1 MCLVEVAFISVG
13 SSYMAATVPAMIIA
27 IYCIQKFY
35 LRTSRQMRILDL
47 EAKTPLYQSLSE
59 TQEGLATIRS
69 FGWQTYCQNDFL
81 SKLDESQKPYYLMFC
96 IQRWLTLTLQL
107 TTAGVGVVLVSLAL
121 LVPAS
126 SDGSSLGLA
135 LTSILAFG
143 ASLQHVIEGWTGAE
157 TTLAGVTRTRD
168 FVRDTPR
175 EDISPEHIEPPSGW
189 PQGVVQIRN
198 LQLTYENGS
207 NPLKDVSID
216 IPAGS
221 RTAIAGRTG
230 CGKSSIIACI
240 MRLVDPTFGSIR
252 IDGLD
257 VASLPHDQLRLD
269 LICLPQD
276 PLLFPGMAL
285 HLNLLPSST
294 TAKRH
299 PSEIEEEKDCILK
312 ALKAVGLA
320 DKVKARGGLDA
331 PLNPGAWSQGEQQ
344 LFAVAR
350 AIVRRKQK
358 SIRSARNSSRSRCLL
373 LLDEATSAMDQQTE
387 AMFWEAVDLEFAGDT
402 VIVVAH
408 RERTLQH
415 CDSIITL
422 EDGMVKTIDAKSDK
436 DSTYKI
442 DWSPAV
448 SEAEDTIFELP

>member
-13 SSYMAATVPAMIIA
+13 SSYMAATIPAMILA
-27 IYCIQKFY
+27 VYCIQNFY

-69 FGWQTYCQNDFL
+69 FGWQTYCQKDFL

-107 TTAGVGVVLVSLAL
+107 TTAGVGVVLVALAL
-121 LVPAS
+121 LVPNS

-175 EDISPEHIEPPSGW
+175 EESPKEPIEPPSSW
-189 PQGVVQIRN
+189 PQGAVQVRN
-198 LQLTYENGS
+198 LELAYENGS
-207 NPLKDVSID
+207 KPLKDVSFD

-221 RTAIAGRTG
+221 KFAIAGRTG
-230 CGKSSIIACI
+230 CGKSSIVACI
-240 MRLVDPTFGSIR
+240 TRLIDPTSGSIR

-257 VASLPHDQLRLD
+257 VTSLPHERLRSD

-276 PLLFPGMAL
+276 PLLFPGMSL
-285 HLNLLPSST
+285 RLNLLST
-294 TAKRH
+294 TTVPERRPA
-299 PSEIEEEKDCILK
+299 EVEQETGLILK
-312 ALKAVGLA
+312 ALRAVGLA
-320 DKVKARGGLDA
+320 DKVKAREGLDV
-331 PLNPGAWSQGEQQ
+331 PFNPGAWSQGEQQ
-344 LFAVAR
+344 LFAVVR
-350 AIVRRKQK
+350 AIIRRRQK
-358 SIRSARNSSRSRCLL
+358 AMSSAMNRSRCLL
-373 LLDEATSAMDQQTE
+373 LLDEATSAMDEQTE
-387 AMFWEAVDLEFAGDT
+387 TIFWKAVEMEFAGDT
-402 VIVVAH
+402 IIVIAH
-408 RERTLQH
+408 KERTLQY
-415 CDSIITL
+415 CDVVLTL
-422 EDGMVKTIDAKSDK
+422 EDGKVKTIDRKSDK